1 MDRLAHGVR
10 RGVTVTEQE
19 KLDEAL
25 DTISHFL
32 RAFGLDTYLGHRTP
46 QTLRLSA
53 QGAETIAELLRRF
66 GEGAMAR
73 VRAEREWYEK
83 WGA

>member
-1 MDRLAHGVR
+1 MVGRSHGL
-10 RGVTVTEQE
+10 RGGVNVTEQE

-25 DTISHFL
+25 RTIHLCL
-32 RAFGLDTYLGHRTP
+32 RAVGLDTHLGHRTP

-53 QGAETIAELLRRF
+53 EGAEKIAEMLRRI
-66 GEGAMAR
+66 ADNTRAK
-73 VRAEREWYEK
+73 VRAEREWHEK

>member
-1 MDRLAHGVR
+1 VGQCAYGLRGGVN
-10 RGVTVTEQE
+10 VTEQE

-32 RAFGLDTYLGHRTP
+32 RAFGLDTHLGHRTP

-66 GEGAMAR
+66 GEGALAR
-73 VRAEREWYEK
+73 VRQEREWHE
-83 WGA
+83 GRGV

>member
-1 MDRLAHGVR
+1 M
-10 RGVTVTEQE
+10 TEQE

-32 RAFGLDTYLGHRTP
+32 RAFGLDTHLGHRTP

-53 QGAETIAELLRRF
+53 EGAEKIAELLRRF
-66 GEGAMAR
+66 GDGAMAR
-73 VRAEREWYEK
+73 VQAERDWHEK
-83 WGA
+83 GRFLP

>member
-1 MDRLAHGVR
+1 M
-10 RGVTVTEQE
+10 TEQE

-25 DTISHFL
+25 DTISHYL
-32 RAFGLDTYLGHRTP
+32 RAFGLDTHLGHRTP

-53 QGAETIAELLRRF
+53 EGAEKIAELLRRF
-66 GEGAMAR
+66 RDGALAR
-73 VRAEREWYEK
+73 LQVEREWNAK

>member
-1 MDRLAHGVR
+1 
-10 RGVTVTEQE
+10 VTEQE

-25 DTISHFL
+25 DTISHYL
-32 RAFGLDTYLGHRTP
+32 RAFGLDTHLGHRTP

-53 QGAETIAELLRRF
+53 EGAEKIAELLRRF
-66 GEGAMAR
+66 RDGALAR
-73 VRAEREWYEK
+73 LQVEREWNAK

>member
-1 MDRLAHGVR
+1 M
-10 RGVTVTEQE
+10 TEQE

-25 DTISHFL
+25 DTISRYL
-32 RAFGLDTYLGHRTP
+32 RAFGLDTHLGHRTP

-53 QGAETIAELLRRF
+53 EGAERIAELLRRF

-73 VRAEREWYEK
+73 VRAEREWHEK

>member
-1 MDRLAHGVR
+1 MVGRSHGLR
-10 RGVTVTEQE
+10 GGVTVTEKE

-25 DTISHFL
+25 DTISRYL
-32 RAFGLDTYLGHRTP
+32 RAFGLDTHLGHRTP

-53 QGAETIAELLRRF
+53 KGAETIAELLRRF

-73 VRAEREWYEK
+73 VRAEREWHEK

>member
-1 MDRLAHGVR
+1 M
-10 RGVTVTEQE
+10 TEQE

-32 RAFGLDTYLGHRTP
+32 RAFGLDTHLGHRTP

-53 QGAETIAELLRRF
+53 EGAETIAELLHRF

-73 VRAEREWYEK
+73 VQAERDWHEK
-83 WGA
+83 GRFLP